1 MDFYWLFYSL
11 VLLELPGV
19 IACVIIIT
27 WMRDVAT
34 EREVA

>member
-19 IACVIIIT
+19 IICVIIIT
-27 WMRDVAT
+27 WRRDAAA
-34 EREVA
+34 EREVV